1 MRMHYRVSLL
11 AAAALPAL
19 HVQPARAQTIPLLG
33 LQTGANTAP
42 QGAAPSGQAGSI
54 EEITVVGTSPLLGS
68 GVDRN
73 IIPVDTQ
80 VLDSANLTR
89 EGAPNT
95 LQALNTQV
103 AGIVLDSASGNPY
116 QPALFYN
123 GFEVSP
129 LQGTSQ
135 GIAVYV
141 NGLRFNQPF
150 GDTVNW
156 DLIPDIAISKI
167 NVEGSNPLFGLNA
180 LGGSFNVAL
189 KDGFT
194 YSGGQAD
201 ISGGSFGTVQGD
213 LQYGIQ
219 SGNQALYMAGSVV
232 HQDGWRDLQSTD
244 IQNFFGDWGIKQN
257 GVEIHLNL
265 TAANS
270 GINGPGTAP
279 IELLAVDSRAQFTAP
294 NAIFNRYIQAGMRA
308 NVDISDTL
316 SVQGQA
322 YYDYFQQRVV
332 NGNSPNDYPC
342 DDGSGLLCQGPGQ
355 PSTTRGG
362 APIPAFLGD
371 NPFDYNELDTNTT
384 NTNAYGVAG
393 QVADTG
399 DVFGFKNHFVAGAS
413 FDGAQ
418 TEFSATAFIGG
429 VTPVT
434 RVFIGPGEVIDEP
447 GNNVPVR
454 VAISDAYLGGYA
466 SDTLNLTKALA
477 LTVSGRFNFAEID
490 LSDQGGGDLT
500 GNHAYARF
508 NPAAG
513 LTYTFSPLL
522 TAYAG
527 YAEANRAPTPAELS
541 CAGPENSCSLA
552 NFFVGDPDL
561 KQVVAHTVE
570 AGLRGHFDVVGGA
583 RIGYDLSA
591 FHTDSDDDI
600 VFINSVTLN
609 RAFFANVGQTRRQG
623 GSGRIDYKTDRF
635 AAYINYTYTDATYQ
649 TGYVESGGSNP
660 DQDDNGNI
668 TVKSGDALPGVPR
681 SVVKFGL
688 DGVLTQAWHAG
699 IDGQYQSGQYLFGDE
714 ANLTPRLPGYF
725 VLNLHST
732 YDITQWLELFA
743 NVQNL
748 LDRRYYTFGTFSPTN
763 SVYLAQAPNAT
774 NPRSY
779 SLAEPLG
786 VFGGVRVE
794 F

>member
-1 MRMHYRVSLL
+1 MMRVHYPLGLL
-11 AAAALPAL
+11 AAGAILSQNA
-19 HVQPARAQTIPLLG
+19 VAQT
-33 LQTGANTAP
+33 AVP
-42 QGAAPSGQAGSI
+42 QGGTPSGSAGSI
-54 EEITVVGTSPLLGS
+54 EEITVVGSSPLLGS

-73 IIPVDTQ
+73 LIPVDTQ

-89 EGAPNT
+89 EGAPDV

-116 QPALFYN
+116 QPSLFYN

-156 DLIPDIAISKI
+156 DLIPDIAIAKI

-201 ISGGSFGTVQGD
+201 MSGGSLGTVQGD

-219 SGNQALYMAGSVV
+219 SGDQAFYVAGSVI
-232 HQDGWRDLQSTD
+232 HADGWRDLQSTD
-244 IQNFFGDWGIKQN
+244 IQNFFGDWGIKHD
-257 GVEIHLNL
+257 GVEIHLDL
-265 TAANS
+265 SAANS

-279 IELLAVDSRAQFTAP
+279 IQLLDVDSRAQFTAP
-294 NAIFNRYIQAGMRA
+294 NAVFNRYIQPGLRT
-308 NVDISDTL
+308 NITLSDTL

-322 YYDYFQQRVV
+322 YYDYFQQHVE
-332 NGNSPNDYPC
+332 NGNSPNDTPC
-342 DDGSGLLCQGPGQ
+342 DDGSNLLCQAPGM

-362 APIPAFLGD
+362 ATIPAFLG
-371 NPFDYNELDTNTT
+371 NSAFYSELDTNTT
-384 NTNAYGVAG
+384 NTNAYGAAA
-393 QVADTG
+393 QITETG
-399 DVFGFKNHFVAGAS
+399 DLFGLKNHFVAGAS

-429 VTPVT
+429 LTPLS
-434 RVFIGPGEVIDEP
+434 RIYIGPGVVIDEP
-447 GNNVPVR
+447 GNTVPVR
-454 VAISDAYLGGYA
+454 VAISDAYAGGFA
-466 SDTLNLTKALA
+466 SDTLNITNALA
-477 LTVSGRFNFAEID
+477 LTLSGRFNFAEID
-490 LSDQGGGDLT
+490 LDDQGGGDLT

-513 LTYTFSPLL
+513 LTYNFSPLL

-541 CAGPENSCSLA
+541 CAGPQNSCSLA

-570 AGLRGHFDVVGGA
+570 AGLRGHVDISQGA
-583 RIGYDLSA
+583 RLGYDISL

-600 VFINSVTLN
+600 VFVNSVTLN

-623 GSGRIDYKTDRF
+623 GSARVDFKTDRI
-635 AAYINYTYTDATYQ
+635 ATYLNYTFTDATYQ
-649 TGYVESGGSNP
+649 TGYVEAGGSNP
-660 DQDDNGNI
+660 DADANGNLTI
-668 TVKSGDALPGVPR
+668 RPGNVLPGVPR
-681 SVVKFGL
+681 SVIKFGV
-688 DGVLTQAWHAG
+688 DGAITEAWHAG
-699 IDGQYQSGQYLFGDE
+699 VDGQYQSGQYLFGDE
-714 ANLTPRLPGYF
+714 ANLTPRLPGFF
-725 VLNLHST
+725 VMNVHGT
-732 YDITQWLELFA
+732 YTITKRLQLFG
-743 NVQNL
+743 NVQNV
-748 LDRRYYTFGTFSPTN
+748 LDRRYYTYGTFSPTT
-763 SVYLAQAPNAT
+763 SVFLAQAPNAT

-779 SLAEPLG
+779 SLAAPLG
-786 VFGGVRVE
+786 VFGGVRVD